1 MAIHDEYLR
10 RTPFERFLPDP
21 GFPDRHF
28 AAIGDEARERGM
40 ALDDPG
46 AFALLESA
54 TAALDEVRRPDD
66 APETLAQH
74 ALVLFHAYHFERAG
88 QRAYL
93 VDQALVRTLTGTE
106 PWQVAEH
113 GAAARTAGSAE
124 SPDDRPWPDSVYVQL
139 PQHLVWANAEGQAPA
154 SMDGFFR
161 TVTGSGHVHLL
172 PVVGLLEGSSGF
184 TVLPLP
190 GLPQTDA
197 PTWATAPMRQDGDDF
212 ASDLPG
218 GDLEGLIEVRTA
230 GEVLKLAARL
240 EDWVVH
246 MPGVQSP
253 AASIA
258 TDDDRRPAPSILA
271 ASRIGVSPK
280 A

>member
-21 GFPDRHF
+21 EFPARHF
-28 AAIGDEARERGM
+28 AAVGDEARHRGV

-74 ALVLFHAYHFERAG
+74 ALVLFHAYHFEQAG
-88 QRAYL
+88 RPAYL
-93 VDQALVRTLTGTE
+93 VDSALVRTLASTE
-106 PWQVAEH
+106 PWPF
-113 GAAARTAGSAE
+113 AE
-124 SPDDRPWPDSVYVQL
+124 SGNNGPVATDWPASVYVQL

-161 TVTGSGHVHLL
+161 TVTGSGQLHLL
-172 PVVGLLEGSSGF
+172 PVVGLLEGSPGF

-190 GLPQTDA
+190 GLPPTDA

-212 ASDLPG
+212 ASELPG
-218 GDLEGLIEVRTA
+218 AELDGLLEVRTA
-230 GEVLKLAARL
+230 GEVLKLVARL
-240 EDWVVH
+240 DDWITRV
-246 MPGVQSP
+246 PGAQTP
-253 AASIA
+253 LANLAQDA
-258 TDDDRRPAPSILA
+258 DRRPAPSSLA
-271 ASRIGVSPK
+271 ASRIGVGSP